1 MELVH
6 VDWFV
11 FELHDFL
18 CISLKPGLC
27 EPEFKYVQ
35 LNSVIAGAMKA
46 DIERDFLWVYEPLQ

>member
-1 MELVH
+1 M
-6 VDWFV
+6 
-11 FELHDFL
+11 FELHAFL